1 LGAIGTVIWG
11 GENGGV
17 VWPGEGGEGEAG
29 EQCSVIVSND
39 LFERVGDPLRF
50 GREAGTRASACWML
64 EEAKKRQTTR
74 RRRLRPDDAG
84 MH

>member
-1 LGAIGTVIWG
+1 
-11 GENGGV
+11 
-17 VWPGEGGEGEAG
+17 
-29 EQCSVIVSND
+29 VSND

-64 EEAKKRQTTR
+64 EEAKKRLTTR